1 MASSAERIGKMVERY
16 KPKQNGK
23 SSTIVDDRGR
33 FVKGTP
39 KLPNSG
45 RKKGTPNKNPSSLV
59 EAVMEAAAKVG
70 NDRDV
75 YQKVDGKIVAIEE
88 NRIPGLVPY
97 LERTAELYRKDYL
110 RVLAQI
116 ISPAVVQLMIN
127 NAENMVQVNH
137 GASIEELENEVQKLG
152 ISLSLFHGDPGR
164 VPKKIKTIEHDE

>member
-1 MASSAERIGKMVERY
+1 
-16 KPKQNGK
+16 
-23 SSTIVDDRGR
+23 
-33 FVKGTP
+33 
-39 KLPNSG
+39 
-45 RKKGTPNKNPSSLV
+45 
-59 EAVMEAAAKVG
+59 MEAAAKVG